1 MKDILF
7 DVLNKIE
14 PYKIIKLNIG
24 NNEIYVCREDS
35 YFPMAIRFLDYESEM
50 EQTNYFYSYNE
61 EHSLEYVKTHKITLD
76 DTDFLIESEILNVEY
91 YDKYYDSI
99 IIPDCLYRAHPK
111 AAITLKNRWMVENS
125 DLVITYVKR
134 NKGGAY
140 EAMQYAEKKGKRVIN
155 ICS

>member
-91 YDKYYDSI
+91 YDKYFYVALNTVGGISTHYIPYDSVSYI
-99 IIPDCLYRAHPK
+99 SIYDTYAMASGSK
-111 AAITLKNRWMVENS
+111 
-125 DLVITYVKR
+125 LVVNYNKIQYEL
-134 NKGGAY
+134 NKGD
-140 EAMQYAEKKGKRVIN
+140 
-155 ICS
+155 

>member
-35 YFPMAIRFLDYESEM
+35 CFPMAIRFLDYDPEM
-50 EQTNYFYSYNE
+50 EHTNYFYSYNE
-61 EHSLEYVKTHKITLD
+61 EHSLGYVKTHKITLD

-91 YDKYYDSI
+91 YDKYFYVTLNSVGGISTHYIPYDSVSYI
-99 IIPDCLYRAHPK
+99 SIYDTYAMASSSK
-111 AAITLKNRWMVENS
+111 
-125 DLVITYVKR
+125 LVVNY
-134 NKGGAY
+134 NKIQY
-140 EAMQYAEKKGKRVIN
+140 ELNK
-155 ICS
+155 